1 MNFRTFES
9 IADQIKCPQFLKEL
23 FLREAGDKEI
33 LINRLV
39 NAKYHEEAFY
49 GRFSKFAKKITDVIA
64 QPPVELKIGDLVT
77 YTNEFG
83 VSFVNNK
90 VLGFD
95 AKSSYNCG
103 VYLDKSS
110 YWASIPLDSLTLQNG
125 YVGIDESDLVIV
137 EEKYENSF
145 VPFDVQIVR
154 SKRAEQAI

>member
-1 MNFRTFES
+1 MNFQTFES

-64 QPPVELKIGDLVT
+64 QPPVELKVGDLVT

-95 AKSSYNCG
+95 AESGYNCG
-103 VYLDKSS
+103 VYLDKSA
-110 YWASIPLDSLTLQNG
+110 YWASIPLDSLTLQDG
-125 YVGIDESDLVIV
+125 FVGIIESDLAII
-137 EEKYENSF
+137 ENKYENSF
-145 VPFDVQIVR
+145 IPFDLQMVR